1 MGVIS
6 LVWGV
11 LALLGMLLALIPL
24 LGALNWFV
32 IPFAGIGAVIA
43 VIGLLTSG
51 EGHRSRAKAGLL
63 LNIGVMVVGAIRLS
77 LGGGIL

>member
-11 LALLGMLLALIPL
+11 LALLGMLLGLIPL
-24 LGALNWFV
+24 LGWLNWFV
-32 IPFAGIGAVIA
+32 IPLAAIGAVIA
-43 VIGLLTSG
+43 VLGLLMSG
-51 EGHRSRAKAGLL
+51 EGHRGRAKAGLL
-63 LNIGVMVVGAIRLS
+63 LNIGVMVVGALRLS